1 MKKSKR
7 KLIFFQVFAN
17 YIKNLINNIFVGVA
31 LLIHVM
37 IFLFSKYLD
46 LKHKHGLEQHNF
58 ATSQQKAGSTK
69 SKYTVSFG
77 SALFLAMILIGALQ
91 SRYGTRNRRLFLF
104 IPLLC
109 TAMSLFFPLLIIL
122 ANPKLKKKFYKLIS
136 RPFKMCIYSNTI
148 VPIV

>member
-1 MKKSKR
+1 M
-7 KLIFFQVFAN
+7 IIYFFQVFVN
-17 YIKNLINNIFVGVA
+17 YIRNLTNNIFVGAAV
-31 LLIHVM
+31 LIHFT

-46 LKHKHGLEQHNF
+46 LKHKHGLEEQHNF
-58 ATSQQKAGSTK
+58 DTSQQKEGSTQ